1 MQEERQ
7 TPINDA
13 PKSKYETFSE
23 ILKTLKI
30 NHEIVLLYTNAND
43 TLKFSAGYVLEV
55 MDEQFMMKHISPDDM
70 DDGIYMSDI
79 ANIIK
84 IETNTRYSNRLKILT
99 SKLDESNVTDFCG
112 NLYKGMLL
120 KAMYERSIISVEL
133 GNSGEM
139 DAMGFVL
146 AVSDRI
152 VHILSIDDYGVKDGD
167 CFIQL
172 NQITQLTCDGIEERK
187 ISLLYSRN
195 YVDSDLHD
203 AEKRDP

>member
-146 AVSDRI
+146 AVSD
-152 VHILSIDDYGVKDGD
+152 HTIDM
-167 CFIQL
+167 
-172 NQITQLTCDGIEERK
+172 
-187 ISLLYSRN
+187 
-195 YVDSDLHD
+195 
-203 AEKRDP
+203 